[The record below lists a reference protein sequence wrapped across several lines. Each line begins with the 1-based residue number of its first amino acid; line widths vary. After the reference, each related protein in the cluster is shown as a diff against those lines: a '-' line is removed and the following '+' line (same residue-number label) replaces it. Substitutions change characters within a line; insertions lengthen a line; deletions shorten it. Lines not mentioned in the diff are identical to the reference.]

1 MKVYPIKV
9 GEFKK
14 KKKKKKKSTK
24 PPNLY
29 KKKKKKKIDN
39 TPRLIYEKEIS
50 MIVRPSR
57 KNHDWVLLLS

>member
-14 KKKKKKKSTK
+14 KKKKKKK
-24 PPNLY
+24 
-29 KKKKKKKIDN
+29 IEN

>member
-14 KKKKKKKSTK
+14 KK
-24 PPNLY
+24 

>member
-14 KKKKKKKSTK
+14 KKKKKKK
-24 PPNLY
+24 
-29 KKKKKKKIDN
+29 KIDN
-39 TPRLIYEKEIS
+39 TPCLIYEKEIS